1 LREWVERL
9 QFFQDCASGLS
20 DCNPVGIAR
29 LTRIVPLA
37 MSDIDTRGQTPKYF
51 AMRNDGILKHLALA
65 LVIALVFY
73 VAGFTWLEHR
83 RAAKGPWEVTFRT
96 DAAGTPSL
104 WIAQTNLGIGQA
116 ISFPARKAQPPN
128 LSRAV
133 RFAPGTTDL
142 PFGEMLYQ
150 DPTFLPGTVT
160 MRVFDHQIELLPR
173 ILTIDKKEYPWNGGG
188 SLELP

>member
-1 LREWVERL
+1 MWRVSRGW
-9 QFFQDCASGLS
+9 
-20 DCNPVGIAR
+20 NIAAR
-29 LTRIVPLA
+29 
-37 MSDIDTRGQTPKYF
+37 
-51 AMRNDGILKHLALA
+51 
-65 LVIALVFY
+65 
-73 VAGFTWLEHR
+73 
-83 RAAKGPWEVTFRT
+83 AKGPSEVTFRT

-150 DPTFLPGTVT
+150 AQPSC
-160 MRVFDHQIELLPR
+160 RER
-173 ILTIDKKEYPWNGGG
+173 
-188 SLELP
+188 